1 MKESVVK
8 SFSYTKYAK
17 EVFWLWEEVENF
29 NNKEIMVEF
38 KWKVIHLISLN
49 EDISDINL
57 SEVIKLRLLQEY
69 VRTYDKATWRMYTK
83 IKYKVL
89 EILDK

>member
-8 SFSYTKYAK
+8 SFSYTKSTR

-38 KWKVIHLISLN
+38 KWNIFI
-49 EDISDINL
+49 
-57 SEVIKLRLLQEY
+57 
-69 VRTYDKATWRMYTK
+69 
-83 IKYKVL
+83 
-89 EILDK
+89 